1 MKFLF
6 NYQVITNLLLKEG
19 IFLFSKNPSLM
30 LQYLDALLKHSN
42 FTKAAKDLYISQPY
56 LTQIIKQLE
65 QELGVPIIDRQS
77 QRLRLSEAGKIYYH
91 YLEKQN
97 TTNTML
103 IQELSQYTQPDK
115 TIIKLGVLQ
124 SLGSFLLPLFLP
136 RYLRE
141 HPSVNLI
148 LVENIPAVSEK
159 LAVNNEI
166 DFFIG
171 QNPETIAPSLRLE
184 TAKAESY
191 CAIIPSNSPF
201 FEEKKQ
207 QLSIGSIPIKSL
219 LSSPLVLSSPGS
231 AIRNQVDS
239 LFSKY
244 KIKPKII
251 IESQNIITAVELA
264 THGLGLTIVPMS
276 IINKLTPGTYNL
288 YPLSTNL
295 ITLNYFIATNR
306 TKTLTLSENDL
317 IESFLTIG
325 K

>member
-1 MKFLF
+1 M
-6 NYQVITNLLLKEG
+6 
-19 IFLFSKNPSLM
+19 FSKNPSLM
-30 LQYLDALLKHSN
+30 LQYLDVLLKHSN

-56 LTQIIKQLE
+56 LTQIIKQIE

-77 QRLRLSEAGKIYYH
+77 QRLKLSEAGKIYYH

-97 TTNTML
+97 TANAML
-103 IQELSQYTQPDK
+103 TQELSQYTHPDK

-136 RYLRE
+136 KYLQE
-141 HPSVNLI
+141 HPSVHLI
-148 LVENIPAVSEK
+148 LVEDVPTVSEK
-159 LAVNNEI
+159 LAINGEI

-171 QNPETIAPSLRLE
+171 QNPETIAPPLRLE
-184 TAKAESY
+184 TAKAENY
-191 CAIIPSNSPF
+191 YAIIPSNSPF

-207 QLSIGSIPIKSL
+207 QLAIGSIPIKTL

-239 LFSKY
+239 LFNKY
-244 KIKPKII
+244 KIKPQII

-264 THGLGLTIVPMS
+264 THGLGLTLVPTS
-276 IINKLTPGTYNL
+276 IINKLTPGAYNL
-288 YPLSTNL
+288 YPLSSDL
-295 ITLNYFIATNR
+295 INLNYFIAMNR
-306 TKTLTLSENDL
+306 TKTLGPYENEL
-317 IESFLTIG
+317 VESFLTIG